1 MRVAVQ
7 KLDGVRSVAVS
18 LNDGYADIVLAS
30 QNAVTVERIREAI
43 RRNGFTP
50 REARVRVS
58 GTVVRRGEQLLLE
71 VAGSGTAFLL
81 AGSPEALERL
91 AHAAGGSPVT
101 LDGTVPESQRGSTM
115 PLLLRV
121 ADGPGAELLE
131 QRTAGVG
138 TLTSRH
144 GLM

>member
-1 MRVAVQ
+1 MRVAVR

-18 LNDGYADIVLAS
+18 MNDGYADIVLAS

-43 RRNGFTP
+43 HRNGFTP

-58 GTVVRRGEQLLLE
+58 GTVVRQGEQLLLE
-71 VAGSGTAFLL
+71 VPGSATTFRL

-101 LDGTVPESQRGSTM
+101 LDGTVPESQHGSKT

-131 QRTAGVG
+131 QRTAGLG
-138 TLTSRH
+138 TLTFQHR
-144 GLM
+144 LM

>member
-1 MRVAVQ
+1 MRVAVR

-43 RRNGFTP
+43 HRNGFTP

-58 GTVVRRGEQLLLE
+58 GTVVRQGEQLLLE
-71 VAGSGTAFLL
+71 VPGSATAFRL

-91 AHAAGGSPVT
+91 AHAAGGSPMT
-101 LDGTVPESQRGSTM
+101 LDGTVPESQHGNKT

-121 ADGPGAELLE
+121 ADRPRGGLLE
-131 QRTAGVG
+131 GHSSAAQ
-138 TLTSRH
+138 
-144 GLM
+144 